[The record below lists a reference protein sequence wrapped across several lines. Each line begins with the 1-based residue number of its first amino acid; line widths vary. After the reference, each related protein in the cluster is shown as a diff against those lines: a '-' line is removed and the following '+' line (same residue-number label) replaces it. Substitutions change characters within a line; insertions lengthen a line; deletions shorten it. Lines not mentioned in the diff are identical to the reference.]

1 MAREANFKAE
11 ASEEGLPGTR
21 RCRGVFGRGGRRIG
35 NRVYSECTAARY
47 RTPPRHY
54 AR

>member
-1 MAREANFKAE
+1 MARAKRT
-11 ASEEGLPGTR
+11 SKQKR
-21 RCRGVFGRGGRRIG
+21 RRRAFPALGAAFGRGGRRIG